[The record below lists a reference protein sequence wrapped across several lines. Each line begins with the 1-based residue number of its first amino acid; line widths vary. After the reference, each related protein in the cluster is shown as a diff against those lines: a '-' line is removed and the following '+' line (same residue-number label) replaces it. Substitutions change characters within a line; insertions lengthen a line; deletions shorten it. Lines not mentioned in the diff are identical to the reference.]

1 MGIEMTRG
9 VSVMDTMNV
18 YHCSRG
24 CRNCPRVRGC
34 IPGSA
39 IPIQVPVPIEGL
51 AGPVTE
57 PVPSAPN
64 DTVTVPRTAAEPVP
78 APVEAATATATATGP
93 VTEPEPETIPVSGE
107 IPSGLEPA
115 AGPEPAAEP
124 SPAVHSDAPEPNGTG
139 LPALDTPAVPDSE
152 MDAYLEKNCE
162 QGVLR
167 VQAFQ
172 GRQAI
177 PIEGVAVTVRCPI
190 GGDQMIF
197 FQGQTDSSGV
207 IDPILLPAPKPE
219 TSLSPGQDGP
229 CSEYEVVAEH
239 PSFDTLTTH
248 IMVFPGIKTIQP
260 LQMRLK
266 AV

>member
-1 MGIEMTRG
+1 
-9 VSVMDTMNV
+9 MDTMNV

-39 IPIQVPVPIEGL
+39 VPIQVPVPIEGL

-57 PVPSAPN
+57 PVPSEPN
-64 DTVTVPRTAAEPVP
+64 DTVTVLQTAAEPVS
-78 APVEAATATATATGP
+78 APVETATGP
-93 VTEPEPETIPVSGE
+93 VTEPEPETIPVSGQ
-107 IPSGLEPA
+107 IPSGM
-115 AGPEPAAEP
+115 EPAAEP
-124 SPAVHSDAPEPNGTG
+124 SPGVHSDAPESNGTG

-229 CSEYEVVAEH
+229 CGEYEVVAVH

-248 IMVFPGIKTIQP
+248 VMIFPGIKTIQP
-260 LQMRLK
+260 LQMSLK